1 MNLIDLQKKIEKYK
15 PYNEQEERDKQTML
29 NDIHTFDNI
38 LIRDNELVHF
48 TASSWAVN
56 QERTKVLMVYH
67 NIYQAWCWTGGHSDG
82 EADLLKVAIK
92 ELKEETGVK
101 NVKVLNDNN
110 IFSLEVLTV
119 DGHVKRGKYVSS
131 HLHLNVTYLLEVDEQ
146 EMLHIKQDE
155 NSGVKWVPIEEI
167 EKVSTETWMKQNIY
181 PKLNEKLYIL
191 SFGIFKTKDKE

>member
-1 MNLIDLQKKIEKYK
+1 MNLVDLQKKIESYE

-29 NDIHTFDNI
+29 KDIHTFDNI
-38 LIRDNELVHF
+38 LTRDNELVHF

-56 QERTKVLMVYH
+56 PERTKVLMVYH
-67 NIYQAWCWTGGHSDG
+67 NIYQAWTWTGGHSDG
-82 EADLLKVAIK
+82 EADLLKVAVK

-101 NVKVLNDNN
+101 HVKVLNDNH

-131 HLHLNVTYLLEVDEQ
+131 HLHLNVTYLLEVEEQ

-167 EKVSTETWMKQNIY
+167 EKVSTENWMKQNIY
-181 PKLNEKLYIL
+181 PKLNEKLYHL
-191 SFGIFKTKDKE
+191 R